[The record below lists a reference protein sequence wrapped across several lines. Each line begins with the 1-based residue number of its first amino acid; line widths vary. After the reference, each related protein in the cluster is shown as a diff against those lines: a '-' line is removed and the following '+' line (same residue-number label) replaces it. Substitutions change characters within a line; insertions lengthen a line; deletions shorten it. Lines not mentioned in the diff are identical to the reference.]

1 MYMYTHLQKYLYYTC
16 TYPHM
21 NHLVNIISVCD
32 FVSTDFWLAKGN
44 SIPWST
50 HDCSHVCYNG
60 ACMYE
65 YTSTH
70 TSCAPAH
77 VTIVV
82 GFAHS
87 LYRACS

>member
-44 SIPWST
+44 SKKPYRGPRMTVAMYVIMV
-50 HDCSHVCYNG
+50 HVCMNTQ
-60 ACMYE
+60 A
-65 YTSTH
+65 H
-70 TSCAPAH
+70 TPLVH
-77 VTIVV
+77 
-82 GFAHS
+82 
-87 LYRACS
+87 LYM